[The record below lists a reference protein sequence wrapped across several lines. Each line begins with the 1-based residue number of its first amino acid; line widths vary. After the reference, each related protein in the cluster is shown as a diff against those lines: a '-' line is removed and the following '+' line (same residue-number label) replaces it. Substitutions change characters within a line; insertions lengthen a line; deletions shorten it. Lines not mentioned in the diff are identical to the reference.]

1 VANKKMKK
9 PTAPV
14 AAGKENFFR
23 RHPLM
28 VTALAAFLLL
38 AIFYFPIL
46 FDGKVLLSPDKM
58 TSQSFKPFVKDA
70 FDRNIFPL
78 WCPYIFGGMPSY
90 ASLLSAP
97 RINIID
103 SPVRTILKVLQPL
116 IPDTNFVFIL
126 INYILFAVLM
136 YLLLRNHKVTPLV
149 AMFAGLAVIFMP
161 QFIAFTAYGHNTK
174 FLSLMLIPLI
184 FLLTERLFEKRNA
197 FYFSL
202 TALTIGYQLIRAH
215 VQVCYYTYLLLGI
228 YLLFKIVT
236 DYRRSKKIGD
246 ILAPVGLLFGV
257 IAVGALLSSVL
268 YVSVFDYQRY
278 SIRGASAGDGLDF
291 NYATDWSFHP
301 LEMITFIIP
310 SFMGF
315 GGQTYWGKMPF
326 TDYPLYFSVLILL
339 LAGLAF
345 ILRRD
350 RFTWLFGATALI
362 SLLVSFGKHFPLL
375 YTPMFKLLPFF
386 NKFRIPS
393 MIHILLDICMVILAG
408 YGLNALLE
416 YHQKAEASKKQK
428 SPEKILKRYM
438 AIFLGVI
445 GVFALFVLL
454 GKNVFMDLIT
464 SGSNN
469 MDIAMRE
476 RAWEMA
482 AGDSFKA
489 LLLAGLGSVLVFQFL
504 KNKLSA
510 QVIVIAFTALVVIDL
525 WFIDFKLIQPQPAV
539 DEKTYFADT
548 PTTKFLKADKSL
560 YRILPLRDDKSA
572 NWYMYHFISNIN
584 GYSAAKLRIY
594 QEFLEETLYGGPLS
608 NNVLNMLNVKY
619 LLSLGAPIP
628 DLDYKMAYSYAV
640 MYGGQKI
647 SAFVYENL
655 NVLPRVFFADT
666 VEVLT
671 GRRSIF
677 DRMKSE
683 TFDPGQVAILEEYPP
698 FTVAAVDS
706 NTTATIT
713 DYDIHHI
720 TISAQVNKPAIM
732 VLSEIYYPSGWK
744 AYIDGIET
752 HIYKTN
758 YVLRSIFLEPGSHT
772 IEFKFAPASF
782 KLGLWISLVTL
793 IILLAILGSTGYAM
807 WRKSRKKSSNAV

>member
-1 VANKKMKK
+1 MATKKTNKPNQPAAPGKK
-9 PTAPV
+9 
-14 AAGKENFFR
+14 NYFQ
-23 RHPLM
+23 RHPLL
-28 VTALAAFLLL
+28 VTALVAFLLL

-70 FDRNIFPL
+70 FERNIFPL

-103 SPVRTILKVLQPL
+103 SPVRTILKGLQP
-116 IPDTNFVFIL
+116 IFPDTNFIFIL
-126 INYILFAVLM
+126 INYILFAMLM
-136 YLLLRNHKVTPLV
+136 YLLLRHQKVSPLV
-149 AMFAGLAVIFMP
+149 AMFAGVAVIFIP

-228 YLLFKIVT
+228 YLIFKVVA
-236 DYRRSKKIGD
+236 DYRHSKKISD

-278 SIRGASAGDGLDF
+278 SIRGASAGAGLDF
-291 NYATDWSFHP
+291 DYATDWSFHP

-339 LAGLAF
+339 LAGVAF

-350 RFTWLFGATALI
+350 RFTWFFGVTALV

-375 YTPMFKLLPFF
+375 YAPMFKLLPFF
-386 NKFRIPS
+386 NKFRVPS
-393 MIHILLDICMVILAG
+393 MIHILLDICMIVLAG
-408 YGLNALLE
+408 YGLHALLE
-416 YHQKAEASKKQK
+416 YHKKAETSKKQK
-428 SPEKILKRYM
+428 SPDKNLKRYLFV
-438 AIFLGVI
+438 FLSVI
-445 GVFALFVLL
+445 GAFALFVLL
-454 GKNVFMDLIT
+454 AKTAFMDLIT
-464 SGSNN
+464 GGSNK

-489 LLLAGLGSVLVFQFL
+489 LILTGLGCVLVFQYL

-510 QVIVIAFTALVVIDL
+510 QVVVIAFTALVVVDL
-525 WFIDFKLIQPQPAV
+525 WFVDFKIVHPQPAV
-539 DEKTYFADT
+539 DEKTYFAET
-548 PTTKFLKADKSL
+548 PTTKFLKADTSL

-628 DLDYKMAYSYAV
+628 DPDYQVAYSYAV
-640 MYGGQKI
+640 MYGGQRL
-647 SAFVYENL
+647 SAYVYENL

-677 DRMKSE
+677 DRMKNE

-698 FTVAAVDS
+698 FTVAPADS
-706 NTTATIT
+706 NTAQVTA
-713 DYDIHHI
+713 YDIHNI
-720 TISAQVNKPAIM
+720 KIKATVSKPAIM

-744 AYIDGIET
+744 AYVDGIET

-793 IILLAILGSTGYAM
+793 IILLAMLGATGYAA
-807 WRKSRKKSSNAV
+807 WRKTHKKSEN